1 MLVQHGHMALDWTS
15 GAPAEAK
22 DLLVDFMRMEN
33 VLQQGKWVSFLK
45 MREEFG

>member
-22 DLLVDFMRMEN
+22 DLLVDFMPMEN